1 MTGRCRRAEVRDA
14 SVGLNVSNALDVG
27 ARAVRGKVGNA
38 EGRRRVLSLLSP
50 SPVRA
55 RSLTLAHPRYRATLM
70 ENAALNPHGAPPHRP
85 VAPPLVPHATPI
97 DLAATHFTSRRGWNK
112 VPPGGM
118 VTPRR
123 RRRQGR
129 GGGGTHEGQTR
140 DGEPNGRRERKDG
153 GEEGL
158 EG

>member
-38 EGRRRVLSLLSP
+38 EGRRRVLSLPSP
-50 SPVRA
+50 SPTRA
-55 RSLTLAHPRYRATLM
+55 RSLTHVT
-70 ENAALNPHGAPPHRP
+70 APPPWRTPHSTPTVRRHIAPSRP
-85 VAPPLVPHATPI
+85 YSSRVVPI

-123 RRRQGR
+123 RRRHGARGR
-129 GGGGTHEGQTR
+129 ATE
-140 DGEPNGRRERKDG
+140 DRRETANRTGEGRIDG